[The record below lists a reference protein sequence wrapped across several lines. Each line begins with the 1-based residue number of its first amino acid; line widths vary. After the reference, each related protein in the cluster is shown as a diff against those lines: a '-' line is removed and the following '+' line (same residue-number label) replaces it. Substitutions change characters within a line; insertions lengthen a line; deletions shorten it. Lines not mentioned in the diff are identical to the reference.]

1 MYKELIKGYLDK
13 YYPTLKGDVRKHQE
27 NRVKPLI
34 RKLTDKGSVYKDL
47 PFVYLG
53 IEEQINLLHYILE
66 KSTERQIVANMGK
79 TDVDRDYYD
88 FILKDEDKDKFTKR
102 FMESIKGF
110 EPYNLIEC
118 KWENRDLIRYSG
130 LSSVEI
136 LNELDNLNE
145 LMIRLFFDEIQKFK
159 ILGIGFECM
168 SYVTDYIDY
177 TADWLLQ
184 FLIHHVIW
192 NEDIDRTKLMGSLLT
207 TLNSLSAKIDSQLE
221 RKHNEGFLR
230 LDGEKASRYF
240 SFYRTNDTYYQEV
253 LGIYDVLRKEVDE
266 NQTLFSLVEDKYK
279 VRKEP
284 ISEEEVDN
292 LQEVIT
298 EGLHSYDYNIKLGIT
313 RRFIDIMGQYGGR
326 QCFSNCPQ
334 DLKTYYRE
342 IFMSKVKYKGKQAS
356 TIVQEYLDKIE
367 TSGEIE
373 PFDKKSHYM
382 FVREKISR
390 GYFREKNNLDM
401 YFLKADI
408 EKALYNL
415 LVKLYLFY
423 DFSDILRFICKVN
436 RELFDALSDDIRGQE
451 KFQN

>member
-13 YYPTLKGDVRKHQE
+13 HYPTLKGDDRKHQE

-47 PFVYLG
+47 PFDCMG
-53 IEEQINLLHYILE
+53 MEEQINLLHYILE

-88 FILKDEDKDKFTKR
+88 FILKDEDKDWFTQE
-102 FMESIKGF
+102 FMKSIEGF
-110 EPYNLIEC
+110 EPYNLVEC
-118 KWENRDLIRYSG
+118 KWENRNLIRYSG
-130 LSSVEI
+130 LSSVEVLEN
-136 LNELDNLNE
+136 LNNLNE
-145 LMIRLFFDEIQKFK
+145 RIIYLLFDEIQKFK
-159 ILGIGFECM
+159 VLGIGFECM
-168 SYVTDYIDY
+168 SYITDYIDY
-177 TADWLLQ
+177 TADWVLQ

-192 NEDIDRTKLMGSLLT
+192 NEDIDRPKLMSNLLN
-207 TLNSLSAKIDSQLE
+207 TLNSLSDKIDFQLE
-221 RKHNEGFLR
+221 RKRKEGFHR
-230 LDGEKASRYF
+230 LDAEKATRYF
-240 SFYRTNDTYYQEV
+240 SFYRTNGVYYQEV

-266 NQTLFSLVEDKYK
+266 NPTLFSLVEDKYK
-279 VRKEP
+279 VRKEL
-284 ISEEEVDN
+284 ISEEELSN
-292 LQEVIT
+292 LQEIIT
-298 EGLHSYDYNIKLGIT
+298 EGQHSYDYNIKLGTT
-313 RRFIDIMGQYGGR
+313 RKFIRVMHDYGGR

-342 IFMSKVKYKGKQAS
+342 LFMSKVKYKGKQAS
-356 TIVQEYLDKIE
+356 TIVQEYLTKIE

-373 PFDKKSHYM
+373 PFDKKSHYI

-423 DFSDILRFICKVN
+423 DFSTILEFIYEVN
-436 RELFDALSDDIRGQE
+436 RELLRSLSNDIKG
-451 KFQN
+451 